1 MNKFQKAT
9 SVLLASL
16 MVASMFNVVIADG
29 DEENDHINRG
39 YCYSGVEYDYGDPI
53 GMSRTGFDW
62 EYYNGYN
69 DQYEMWINFSPVDPL
84 YDDEEVNEG
93 LAQFNECFLGSYV
106 SSDSDQEQYVY
117 LDYGGTDQ
125 RPYILFNPMTSSTY
139 DFEFGQNMR
148 GVFDMNTVEALRNLK
163 VDTVSPLYAIF
174 ENYSSTSTDDHIYLP
189 VIKRNDSSNLILE
202 FRKINNRLVFVPE
215 SYANVDVRV
224 NYSSKIQEVVLPD
237 GIDNIAD
244 YAFSEDTSL
253 KTVNIPDSVSIIEYS
268 AFMNTKS
275 LQELEMPNSVK
286 EIKPDAFIGS
296 KITDIYF
303 NGTQDEW
310 NKIKKMEFDH
320 TTNPD
325 GQTAVYAT
333 LEGILTDHEITVHC
347 KKDDTTIILPIKTR
361 TDEIPVGD
369 SGYCPMGS
377 SIPGFMWYLD
387 KGAMHVIVGENRNDF
402 DFSTTLGFTQKLSEA
417 STLCLASEVEI
428 DDWIELK
435 FGAYEM
441 VDKQMDI
448 EVSAG
453 FDGNVYLPFLTNVNK
468 VSFGENKYIFLG
480 LNHVDNKMPEIGSN
494 YAEYARIDLGTYDK
508 EDLVVPKCYDNVA
521 FHFADA
527 KAVKNAEF
535 ADGIK
540 TIKCPGLAKSDSLAD
555 VKLPDTL
562 ETIEYL
568 SFSSCKSLKSIN
580 MPGSVKMIHDTAFA
594 DNESFTD
601 IYYDG
606 YEADWNNIAIK
617 ENQNDTVTGKL
628 KTTKDVTIHFKE
640 DDVITNPS
648 GGDDNPGGNDDNPGG
663 NDNNPG
669 GNDNN
674 SGKTRK
680 PRNELINDFVKRLYK
695 DVLGRESDPS
705 GEKYWIDR
713 VSRFEC
719 TGADVAK
726 EFLFSKELKD
736 KKLTNSQFVDILYIA
751 FFGREADKE
760 GKAYWV
766 GLLDAGVSREE
777 VARGFIFSVEWANTC
792 AEYGIYSGSDTKP
805 DATVEPTEE
814 LKAFVT
820 RLYACALNR
829 QPDDEGLKYWCDELA
844 NFRLTGRD
852 IALLF
857 FTSKEFKEY
866 NVSNTEFVNRLYK
879 TFMDREPDE
888 AGVAYWVDLLD
899 KNATRESVIDCFS
912 KSEEF
917 VSLCE
922 ASGIKP
928 Y

>member
-9 SVLLASL
+9 SVLLAST
-16 MVASMFNVVIADG
+16 MVMSMFASVNADT
-29 DEENDHINRG
+29 DPMNTG
-39 YCYSGVEYDYGDPI
+39 YCPSGVEYDYGDTS
-53 GMSRTGFDW
+53 GYSRAGLDF
-62 EYYNGYN
+62 EYYN
-69 DQYEMWINFSPVDPL
+69 DTPICMKVNFSPVESQYRSEQVSLEQAIPT
-84 YDDEEVNEG
+84 
-93 LAQFNECFLGSYV
+93 FNECFLGSYV
-106 SSDSDQEQYVY
+106 TCPDEKYVY
-117 LDYGGTDQ
+117 LDYGGTEE
-125 RPYILFNPMTSSTY
+125 RPLIYFDPMTSTTY
-139 DFEFGQNMR
+139 DFEFGQSMR
-148 GVFDMNTVEALRNLK
+148 GVFFMEEVDALRYLK
-163 VDTVSPLYAIF
+163 VDTVSPFYAVF
-174 ENYSSTSTDDHIYLP
+174 RNYSTRESNDYITLP
-189 VIKRNDSSNLILE
+189 EIKRNDSSDLTLE
-202 FRKINNRLVFVPE
+202 FQKIDSRLVFVPE
-215 SYANVDVRV
+215 SYAKVDLRI
-224 NYSSKIQEVVLPD
+224 NNSDKIQEIVLPNGLD
-237 GIDNIAD
+237 NIDN
-244 YAFSEDTSL
+244 YAFLGDTAL
-253 KTVNIPDSVSIIEYS
+253 TTVNIPETVSIIEYS

-310 NKIKKMEFDH
+310 NKIKKMEFDF

-347 KKDDTTIILPIKTR
+347 LKDSTNVILPVKTR
-361 TDEIPVGD
+361 SDEVPVGD

-540 TIKCPGLAKSDSLAD
+540 TIKCPGLAMSDSLAD

-568 SFSSCKSLKSIN
+568 SFSNCKSLKSIN
-580 MPGSVKMIHDTAFA
+580 MPGSIKTIHDTAFA
-594 DNESFTD
+594 NNESFTD

-606 YEADWNNIAIK
+606 YKADWDKVAIIK
-617 ENQNDTVTGKL
+617 NQNSEATDKL
-628 KTTKDVTIHFKE
+628 STKKEVTIHFKE

-648 GGDDNPGGNDDNPGG
+648 GGDDNPGG

-760 GKAYWV
+760 GKEYWV
-766 GLLDAGVSREE
+766 GLLDAGASREE

-829 QPDDEGLKYWCDELA
+829 QPDDEGLKYWCGELA

-857 FTSKEFKEY
+857 FTSAEFKGY
-866 NVSNTEFVNRLYK
+866 NLSNTEFVDRLYK
-879 TFMDREPDE
+879 TFMDRTPDE
-888 AGVAYWVDLLD
+888 AGLAYWVDLLD